1 MPLSKSQTNRPE
13 RYSPVIFVA
22 PQICL
27 FRRFLPH
34 SVHYARLSSIGII
47 SPRHCKG
54 IVALAEQ
61 TDREER
67 HAGRKEGRKTE
78 RRKTGWASVMHPP
91 HGHPPCQ

>member
-67 HAGRKEGRKTE
+67 HAGRKEGR
-78 RRKTGWASVMHPP
+78 RRGGKPDGRVSCTHPMAIHRASN
-91 HGHPPCQ
+91 